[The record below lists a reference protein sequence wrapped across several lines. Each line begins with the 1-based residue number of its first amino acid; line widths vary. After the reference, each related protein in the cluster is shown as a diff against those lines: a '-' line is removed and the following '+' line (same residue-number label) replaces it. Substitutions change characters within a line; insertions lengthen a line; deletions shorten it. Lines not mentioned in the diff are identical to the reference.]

1 MKRNILERLKTDRL
15 IFDGGTGTV
24 LLGRGLSA
32 GEAPEVMNGRDPDG
46 VKSLHIEY
54 IKAGADIIKT
64 NSFGINSL
72 RYEDYEERLSEAVSI
87 AKAAVRESGKDAYI
101 AMDVGPTGRM
111 LEPLGD
117 LPFSQAVEVF
127 GRNARLAEELGAD
140 LILIETMSDLYETK
154 AALLGVKENS
164 SLPVFVTC
172 AFGSDGKL
180 LTGGTPAAAL
190 AMLEGMGADA
200 IGVNCSVGPREL
212 LPIVRELCSLSST
225 PVIVNPNA
233 GLPTV
238 KGGVTEYDVKPSEFA
253 SLMREMAD
261 LGAGLLGGCCGTTPE
276 YIRELCSAVRDIPYT
291 PPAQKDITLVSSFA
305 RAVELGKGPVI
316 VGERINPTGKPR
328 LKAALREGNVSY
340 ILSEAIAEEE
350 EEAHILDVNM
360 GLADIDECR
369 WLTRAVRELQA
380 VTPLPLQLDTGNA
393 TALEAAMR
401 IYCGKPVVNSVNGA
415 KESIDRVFPLV
426 KKYGG
431 SVIALTMDDVGIPE
445 TVEGRVEIAERIARA
460 ADSYGINRKELIFD
474 PLTLTVA
481 SGSDNALVTLGAV
494 RELKRRGYKCALGVS
509 NVSFGLPERDAINS
523 AFFTEALWSGL
534 DLAIV
539 NPHSPYMMNSYF
551 SYLALSGKD
560 SGCLGYVR
568 DVRKLGTEI
577 KNAVEKK
584 ADTGAASLAYAVEKG
599 LPDMAKAE
607 CLKLL
612 ESENGLDIVN
622 RHIIPALGRVGEGFE
637 AKRLFLPNLLMSA
650 EAASAAFAEI
660 KARTPKAEENGR
672 QIVLATV
679 KGDIHDIGKNIVKL
693 IFESYGYRVTD
704 LGRDVPPEAVLKA
717 LRDTGAPLVGL
728 SALMTT
734 TLPAM
739 AETADLVHRELP
751 GVKVLV
757 GGAVL
762 TETYAK
768 SIGAYYTPDAIS
780 AVKLAD
786 TL

>member
-24 LLGRGLSA
+24 LQDRGLSA
-32 GEAPEVMNGRDPDG
+32 GEAPEVMNRRDPEA

-72 RYEDYEERLSEAVSI
+72 RYEDYEERLSEAVGI

-117 LPFSQAVEVF
+117 LSFSRAVEVF

-154 AALLGVKENS
+154 AALLGVKENT

-180 LTGGTPAAAL
+180 LTGATPAAAL

-225 PVIVNPNA
+225 PIIVNPNA

-238 KGGVTEYDVKPSEFA
+238 KGGVTEYDVRPSEFA
-253 SLMREMAD
+253 SLMREMAA

-276 YIRELCSAVRDIPYT
+276 YIRELCSAVADIPYT
-291 PPAQKDITLVSSFA
+291 SPAPKDITLVSSFA
-305 RAVELGKGPVI
+305 RAQELGRSPVI

-340 ILSEAIAEEE
+340 ILSEAIAEEDE
-350 EEAHILDVNM
+350 GAHILDVNM
-360 GLADIDECR
+360 GLADIDECQ

-474 PLTLTVA
+474 PLTMTVA
-481 SGSDNALVTLGAV
+481 SGSDNALVTLGTV

-509 NVSFGLPERDAINS
+509 NISFGLPERDAINS

-539 NPHSPYMMNSYF
+539 NPHSPYMMNAYF

-577 KNAVEKK
+577 HAAVEKK
-584 ADTGAASLAYAVEKG
+584 ADTGAVSLAYAVEKG
-599 LPDMAKAE
+599 LSDMAKVE

-612 ESENGLDIVN
+612 ESESGLDIVN
-622 RHIIPALGRVGEGFE
+622 RHIIPALNRVGEGFE

-660 KARTPKAEENGR
+660 KARTPKAEDNGR
-672 QIVLATV
+672 RIVLATV

-717 LRDTGAPLVGL
+717 LRDTGATLVGL

-739 AETADLVHRELP
+739 AETAALVHRELP
-751 GVKVLV
+751 DVKVLV